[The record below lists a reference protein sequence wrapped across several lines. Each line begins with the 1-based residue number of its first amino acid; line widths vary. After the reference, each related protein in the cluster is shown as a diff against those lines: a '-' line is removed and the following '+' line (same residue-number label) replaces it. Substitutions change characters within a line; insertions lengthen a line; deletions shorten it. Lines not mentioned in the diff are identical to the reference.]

1 MFWLDAYSNYFLNF
15 LHYLMMKREMTHHL
29 RREPATQNCVALI
42 DHKYLT
48 WLLGLTPES
57 DPVHRFA
64 LAPVLS
70 GVLEQVS
77 VMAEVQRVYWYS
89 DVHDD
94 ALPQGLI
101 QRMVASRESDGVAS
115 ARAALAADLKT
126 LAERK
131 AFRHIILASDDQSL
145 VSLIDD
151 AQLHGVAVHILADEA
166 SRNLEQL
173 RKDDPDWA
181 DLLAQADSRLLL
193 NEHAMRDLTQPR
205 FGKGLARQAHV
216 EDIDAIRPILT
227 EVVQAWWAEEPEDL
241 REDLREELQV
251 SRGIPQEVDRQM
263 LLQVRKAL
271 DRTLSF
277 QEKKLLRDMVRATV
291 LGETPAPELQSA
303 D

>member
-1 MFWLDAYSNYFLNF
+1 
-15 LHYLMMKREMTHHL
+15 MMKRESPQHL
-29 RREPATQNCVALI
+29 RRESSVQTAVALI
-42 DHKYLT
+42 DQKYLY

-57 DPVHRFA
+57 DPAHRYA

-70 GVLEQVS
+70 GVLEQVGLS
-77 VMAEVQRVYWYS
+77 AEVQRVYWYT
-89 DVHDD
+89 DNRDD
-94 ALPQGLI
+94 NLPQGLI
-101 QRMVASRESDGVAS
+101 QRLVSARDTDGGAS
-115 ARAALAADLKT
+115 ARAALAADLKA
-126 LAERK
+126 LSERK
-131 AFRHIILASDDQSL
+131 AYRHIVLATDDQSL
-145 VSLIDD
+145 VSLINE
-151 AQLHGVAVHILADEA
+151 AQLFGVSVHILADEA

-193 NEHAMRDLTQPR
+193 NEHAMRDLSQPR
-205 FGKGLARQAHV
+205 FGKGVRQQAPS
-216 EDIDAIRPILT
+216 EDIESIRPILA
-227 EVVQAWWAEEPEDL
+227 EVVQAWWSEEPEDL

-291 LGETPAPELQSA
+291 LGETSEVSPAV
-303 D
+303 